1 MLFPSK
7 FTSYESSIIN
17 KSIYILEF
25 KDERRINI
33 NLLYKKIEKKYA
45 NIDEY
50 IFSLDL
56 LFVLDYIELE
66 GEDILYVN

>member
-17 KSIYILEF
+17 RSIYILEL
-25 KDERRINI
+25 KDEKRINI
-33 NLLYKKIEKKYA
+33 NLLYKKMEKNI

-56 LFVLDYIELE
+56 LFVLDYIELD
-66 GEDILYVN
+66 GEDIVYVN